1 MKRNGQVADP
11 SRTRIR
17 RGATQKVVDGLRG
30 VPYDRVTDDGNRTL
44 INRWGTNDGDP
55 NLTGEWNGHADYAG
69 RMGATFRDTSG
80 VSWAPY
86 VVSSAGDWV
95 EVGG

>member
-69 RMGATFRDTSG
+69 AMNATIWDTMTTPWTAYRAQPDG
-80 VSWAPY
+80 RN
-86 VVSSAGDWV
+86 WV
-95 EVGG
+95 AL